1 MADNDSMLKLTAAL
15 DKAKSTKQLN
25 QDIKSIE
32 KTINQLHLMAK
43 LYQGESRTQL
53 NASIKELEKKVDVI
67 RLKAEIDNK
76 KLKADLD
83 HALSNVSLKEIKI
96 SEQGMKVSA
105 MKIAQSL
112 NSVLSKYTIV
122 PKIDLKPEG
131 FKKDLT
137 GIQSKINSVATAF
150 ELARTGIVKFKQ
162 STATLKEI
170 SSILNDIS
178 KAAGMSREEIKK
190 LGKESFQ
197 SAGTYGASAKDYL
210 LSVLSMAKSGYGS
223 VSKELGELSLLAQS
237 LGSASAAAAESF
249 IKSMDT
255 AYQYSG
261 SVEKL
266 TRALEGVISVSM
278 QSKIPLAEL
287 ATAMEANAAS
297 AAKAGIGIDQL
308 TAAEATLIASSSQS
322 GAFVGQSFQSVLD
335 QLGRMNQS
343 SQQLSEPI
351 KRLEEMAN
359 AYSSIS
365 SQNDVSLFGDMDS
378 QEMSNPIKV
387 LLEQWSLYEQLLINY
402 SNGSQAAMEAASA
415 TASTWESQLISLQN
429 SWDSFIYS
437 LTSQNQSSRVGL
449 FLEQTLMSL
458 ETVEEN
464 LKQIPQMLEGINGSL
479 SSVDSV
485 QISSSN
491 DNIDSSE
498 KSTPSII
505 NAFNFESLKGSVD
518 DFKDVSEAVDEL
530 EEKLIKGQYSTDS
543 FAESIAKNQSTLKDY
558 FSKVDEGDRSL
569 DGYRKHLKETGVQT
583 DVLRLKSILLGGVY
597 SAAIAVGVQLA
608 TAALAYLGQA
618 IYENTHKMEVAADAA
633 RESGQALSEIQSK
646 IQSINSELSSTAEKI
661 DQLNSKDNLSLVE
674 QEELE
679 NLKRYNELLERQ
691 LGINRAMENEA
702 SEKAQGD
709 SRKFFNT
716 EHEYK
721 VIDDVI
727 YEPRSDGFMGS
738 TYISPKYYTGNPIE
752 KLQSSMDEYESIKQK
767 IETNQK
773 ELERIKESDSNYG
786 NNNTF
791 MELTATTSEMR
802 RLLPDMKKSIDTQ
815 VQDIHDSSKN
825 LDPEKDKD
833 LITKAFAVMDSYIL
847 KFNGLTPTEK
857 FDKQWNSEEFKKS
870 KAELES
876 KAVSG
881 TLSAKDIDE
890 NVDFAK
896 LKEVSGKTAEELVE
910 YINSIFADKINQ
922 KKDETFKNAVSQL
935 PADEMEKYVNLL
947 NSGDLN
953 EKSIESFESLKKIMG
968 DTNISAEDAIKNLKE
983 ASKGYITTPELLSGM
998 ESLSQLMGNVQQ
1010 EFDETREIGTTN
1022 LSAIAKQFPELQNA
1036 VLEYSQGLIKSDVL
1050 MAQLKAAYEND
1061 TETYQMNMLLK
1072 LENDETFFS
1081 TVRDRNQKLFED
1093 LAIIYGQDLKN
1104 WNNLVLAKSGIED
1117 VLKNDVANITGG
1129 SGANATSKDDLFE
1142 KYVNIDEDGFYSL
1155 DEEGAKAIS
1164 KIQSNSLGTKIKI
1177 ANESKRK
1184 IGEAAKG
1191 LIVPPKSDSSTN
1203 SASKGAS
1210 KSTPAQTRE
1219 FDWTERYEKSRDDA
1233 RDKLKDASSNT
1244 YIDYLGISEEDFKRG
1259 KEILD
1264 NEAPTIEQLEELK
1277 NMAEKSGLS
1286 INDLTRSLTSGTWT
1300 ASRQSALQ
1308 QLVEHDRAALEDQTK
1323 IIDQYQS
1330 QYDATLSKI
1339 NPNYRSKIETGE
1351 MSTDNLSGAEAENVQ
1366 AAIAAY
1372 DKLKA
1377 SKDKQIELQ
1386 KNYTE
1391 SFMASY
1397 ENQAAAVKAENDELK
1412 ASSSLIEK
1420 QIAYMKTAGELIDA
1434 SIYNKLIEQSKQ
1446 QEANTQRL
1454 IEIKRKEMQDLREQN
1469 LNSENSESYQ
1479 KLDQEVSD
1487 LESSLLDLKK
1497 SQEEYNFQLLKMPVE
1512 HMETVAGMYK
1522 NIQSAMENWNSE
1534 LEASGKKADSNYYQ
1548 KLISNGFTLMDQYQK
1563 QAGLIED
1570 VMNEYEAGTD
1580 NWNELYSK
1588 LQNVN
1593 SEMSSMV
1600 QNLHKWNEALLKMP
1614 LEKITANS
1622 SDLQKLLSGLESV
1635 KGEYDTVISAVTG
1648 AINNQVKAINEQK
1661 EAVNEEYEASKKS
1674 LQDKLDLLSKQN
1686 EKLKLQQRYEQSLY
1700 DLQKVNRQAT
1710 EKVIRDGQMVYEQ
1723 DADKLRQAKE
1733 AVQDAKFDLETN
1745 ELKTQIDNL
1754 QETLNGLN
1762 ETYQEQLESLQKI
1775 SDKWSEING
1784 KISQAQ
1790 NESKADE
1797 ILGKGWK
1804 DKILSGND
1812 TTLFQN
1818 ITQMY
1823 TGISEQILQ
1832 YKEQIDATNQ
1842 ISTLLESYIAS
1853 YKDGTLSYT
1862 QALTGINDLLSQL
1875 NQKIPAADGLQNLYD
1890 YYGAIKGTAAN
1901 GDSIF
1906 SEIQKSLAATAGD
1919 LVKSLEQYNKN
1930 YGAIS
1935 EYTSSWQ
1942 QLTDNVASMLRVLKE
1957 VRDNLKSTE
1966 DDDDEDKK
1974 SNKKSNGEPYIGGGW
1989 VSGGPGDPGSKSA
2002 RSLKIGIQGGLIGN
2016 STPFD
2021 REAKMKLLGLKK
2033 LEPDEF
2039 PTILHKNEAVFN
2051 TEQQDTL
2058 LSNLGQAWN
2067 YTPFASSFLTDVS
2080 NGPGQTTT
2088 NFEFGDIRIESCSNA
2103 DELAQ
2108 GILNGG
2114 LRNAMIQHTGKR

>member
-25 QDIKSIE
+25 QDIKNIE

-96 SEQGMKVSA
+96 SEQRMKVSA

-237 LGSASAAAAESF
+237 LGSVSAAAAESF

-287 ATAMEANAAS
+287 TTAMEANAAS

-322 GAFVGQSFQSVLD
+322 GAFVGQSIQSVLD

-343 SQQLSEPI
+343 SQQLTEPI

-365 SQNDVSLFGDMDS
+365 SQNDVSLFGDVDS
-378 QEMSNPIKV
+378 QETSNPVKV
-387 LLEQWSLYEQLLINY
+387 LLEQWSLYEQLLSNY
-402 SNGSQAAMEAASA
+402 SNGSQAAMEAAIAS
-415 TASTWESQLISLQN
+415 ASTWESQLISLQN

-437 LTSQNQSSRVGL
+437 LTSQNQSSGVGL
-449 FLEQTLMSL
+449 FLEQTLVSL

-479 SSVDSV
+479 SSVGSV

-498 KSTPSII
+498 KNTPSIK
-505 NAFNFESLKGSVD
+505 NAFSFDSIKGSVN
-518 DFKDVSEAVDEL
+518 DFKDISESVDEL

-558 FSKVDEGDRSL
+558 FSKVNEGDRSL
-569 DGYRKHLKETGVQT
+569 ESYQKHLKDSGVQT

-646 IQSINSELSSTAEKI
+646 IQSINNELSSTAEKI

-691 LGINRAMENEA
+691 LGINRAIESDA
-702 SEKAQGD
+702 LGKAKED
-709 SRKFFNT
+709 SRNFFNKKDN
-716 EHEYK
+716 YK
-721 VIDDVI
+721 IVEDVKYDPYSDDFSV
-727 YEPRSDGFMGS
+727 DVNKK
-738 TYISPKYYTGNPIE
+738 KYYGNPLE
-752 KLQSSMDEYESIKQK
+752 KLQNSMDEYDSIKQK
-767 IETNQK
+767 IESNQK
-773 ELERIKESDSNYG
+773 EIDQIKESNSGFSTNETYIQLVA
-786 NNNTF
+786 
-791 MELTATTSEMR
+791 ETSTMKN
-802 RLLPDMKKSIDTQ
+802 LLPGMESGIKSQ
-815 VQDIHDSSKN
+815 AQDIHDSSKN
-825 LDPEKDKD
+825 LDTQEDKD
-833 LITKAFAVMDSYIL
+833 LITNISAVLDSFIL
-847 KFNGLTPTEK
+847 RFDGLSPTEK
-857 FDKQWNSEEFKKS
+857 FDKLWNSEEFSNS
-870 KAELES
+870 KAELEE

-881 TLSAKDIDE
+881 TLTTKDIDE
-890 NVDFAK
+890 NIDFAK
-896 LKEVSGKTAEELVE
+896 LKEVSGKTAEELVQHL
-910 YINSIFADKINQ
+910 NSIFADKIKI
-922 KKDETFKNAVSQL
+922 KKDETFKNAISQL

-983 ASKGYITTPELLSGM
+983 ASKGYVTTPELLSGM
-998 ESLSQLMGNVQQ
+998 ESLSLLMGNVQQ
-1010 EFDETREIGTTN
+1010 EFNETGEIGTSN
-1022 LSAIAKQFPELQNA
+1022 LSAITKQFPELQNA

-1050 MAQLKAAYEND
+1050 MAQLKEAYGND

-1164 KIQSNSLGTKIKI
+1164 KIQHDSLGSKIRI
-1177 ANESKRK
+1177 ANESKSK
-1184 IGEAAKG
+1184 IVEAAKG
-1191 LIVPPKSDSSTN
+1191 LIVPPKIDSSTN

-1233 RDKLKDASSNT
+1233 RDKLKDTSSNT
-1244 YIDYLGISEEDFKRG
+1244 YIDYLGISEDDFKRG

-1286 INDLTRSLTSGTWT
+1286 INDLTRTLTSGTWT
-1300 ASRQSALQ
+1300 VSRQSALQ
-1308 QLVEHDRAALEDQTK
+1308 QLVEHDKTALEDQTK
-1323 IIDQYQS
+1323 IIGQYQS
-1330 QYDATLSKI
+1330 QYDAALSKI
-1339 NPNYRSKIETGE
+1339 DPNYRSKIEKGE
-1351 MSTDNLSGAEAENVQ
+1351 LSTDNLSGAEAENVQ

-1412 ASSSLIEK
+1412 SSSALIEK
-1420 QIAYMKTAGELIDA
+1420 QIAYMKSAGELIDA

-1446 QEANTQRL
+1446 HEANTQRL

-1497 SQEEYNFQLLKMPVE
+1497 SQEEYNFQLLKMPIE

-1534 LEASGKKADSNYYQ
+1534 QEASGKKADSSYYQ

-1614 LEKITANS
+1614 MEKITANS

-1648 AINNQVKAINEQK
+1648 AINDQVKAINKQK

-1710 EKVIRDGQMVYEQ
+1710 EKVIRDGHMVYEQ

-1762 ETYQEQLESLQKI
+1762 DTYQEQLESLQKI

-1875 NQKIPAADGLQNLYD
+1875 NQKMPASNGLQNLYD
-1890 YYGAIKGTAAN
+1890 YYGAIKKTAAN

-1989 VSGGPGDPGSKSA
+1989 VSGGPGDPGASS
-2002 RSLKIGIQGGLIGN
+2002 RKIGIQGGLIGN

>member
-25 QDIKSIE
+25 QDIKNIE

-122 PKIDLKPEG
+122 PEIDLKPEG

-137 GIQSKINSVATAF
+137 GIQSKINSVTTAF

-237 LGSASAAAAESF
+237 LGSVSAAAAESF

-287 ATAMEANAAS
+287 TTAMEANAAS

-308 TAAEATLIASSSQS
+308 TATEATLIASSSQS

-498 KSTPSII
+498 KSTPSIK

-633 RESGQALSEIQSK
+633 RESGQALSEVQSK
-646 IQSINSELSSTAEKI
+646 IQSINNELSSTAEKI

-691 LGINRAMENEA
+691 LGINRAIESDA
-702 SEKAQGD
+702 SGKAKED
-709 SRKFFNT
+709 SRNFFNKKD
-716 EHEYK
+716 HYK
-721 VIDDVI
+721 IIEDVKYDPYSDDFSV
-727 YEPRSDGFMGS
+727 DVNKK
-738 TYISPKYYTGNPIE
+738 KYYGNPLE
-752 KLQSSMDEYESIKQK
+752 KLQNSMDEYDSIKQK
-767 IETNQK
+767 IESNQK
-773 ELERIKESDSNYG
+773 EIDQIKESNSGFSTNEAYMQLV
-786 NNNTF
+786 T
-791 MELTATTSEMR
+791 ETSTMKN
-802 RLLPDMKKSIDTQ
+802 LLPGMESGIKTQ
-815 VQDIHDSSKN
+815 AQDIYDSSKN
-825 LDPEKDKD
+825 LDTHEDKD
-833 LITKAFAVMDSYIL
+833 LITNISAVLDSFIL
-847 KFNGLTPTEK
+847 RFDGLSPTEK
-857 FDKQWNSEEFKKS
+857 FDKLWNSEEFSNS
-870 KAELES
+870 KAELEE

-881 TLSAKDIDE
+881 TLTTKDIDE
-890 NVDFAK
+890 KIDFAK
-896 LKEVSGKTAEELVE
+896 LKEVSGKTAEELVQHL
-910 YINSIFADKINQ
+910 NSIFADKIKI
-922 KKDETFKNAVSQL
+922 KKDETFKNAISQL

-968 DTNISAEDAIKNLKE
+968 DTNISAVDAIKNLKE
-983 ASKGYITTPELLSGM
+983 ASKGYVTTPELLSGM

-1010 EFDETREIGTTN
+1010 EFNETGEIGTSN
-1022 LSAIAKQFPELQNA
+1022 LSTITKQFPELQNA

-1050 MAQLKAAYEND
+1050 MAQLKAAYGND

-1093 LAIIYGQDLKN
+1093 LADLYGQDLTN
-1104 WNNLVLAKSGIED
+1104 WKTLAEAKKGMGGI
-1117 VLKNDVANITGG
+1117 LKDEIVKTLGG
-1129 SGANATSKDDLFE
+1129 SGKDSKSQQELFDQYASTA
-1142 KYVNIDEDGFYSL
+1142 KDGKL
-1155 DEEGAKAIS
+1155 IPNKE
-1164 KIQSNSLGTKIKI
+1164 KI
-1177 ANESKRK
+1177 ATLPQKDQDNLYSYFEQYDENVASV
-1184 IGEAAKG
+1184 INASGAS
-1191 LIVPPKSDSSTN
+1191 IPKPVMKNSD
-1203 SASKGAS
+1203 ASRSHGAS
-1210 KSTPAQTRE
+1210 KSTPAQKRE

-1244 YIDYLGISEEDFKRG
+1244 YIDYLGISENDFKRG

-1286 INDLTRSLTSGTWT
+1286 INDLTRTLTSGTWT

-1308 QLVEHDRAALEDQTK
+1308 QLVEHDKAALEDQTK
-1323 IIDQYQS
+1323 IIGQYQS
-1330 QYDATLSKI
+1330 QYDAALSKI
-1339 NPNYRSKIETGE
+1339 NSNYRSKIETGE
-1351 MSTDNLSGAEAENVQ
+1351 LSTDNLSGAEAENVQ

-1497 SQEEYNFQLLKMPVE
+1497 SQEEYNFQLLKMPIE

-1534 LEASGKKADSNYYQ
+1534 LEASGKKADSSYYQ

-1648 AINNQVKAINEQK
+1648 AINDQVKAINEQK
-1661 EAVNEEYEASKKS
+1661 EAVNEEYETSKKS

-1762 ETYQEQLESLQKI
+1762 DTYQEQLESLQKI

-1875 NQKIPAADGLQNLYD
+1875 NQKMPAANGLQNLYD

-2016 STPFD
+2016 STLFD

-2080 NGPGQTTT
+2080 NGSGQTTT

>member
-1 MADNDSMLKLTAAL
+1 MADKDSILKLTAAL
-15 DKAKSTKQLN
+15 EKEKSTKQLN
-25 QDIKSIE
+25 QDIKNIE

-43 LYQGESRTQL
+43 LYQGESKSKL
-53 NASIKELEKKVDVI
+53 NASIKELEKNVDVI

-83 HALSNVSLKEIKI
+83 HALNNVSLKEIKI
-96 SEQGMKVSA
+96 SEQGLKVSA

-112 NSVLSKYTIV
+112 NSVLSKYTIL

-131 FKKDLT
+131 LKKDLT
-137 GIQSKINSVATAF
+137 GIQSKVNTVTTAF
-150 ELARTGIVKFKQ
+150 GLAKTGIVKFKQ
-162 STATLKEI
+162 SMVTLKEI
-170 SSILNDIS
+170 SPILNEIS

-197 SAGTYGASAKDYL
+197 SAGSYGTSAKDYL

-223 VSKELGELSLLAQS
+223 ISKELGELSLLAQS
-237 LGSASAAAAESF
+237 MGSISATAADSF

-261 SVEKL
+261 GVEKL

-278 QSKIPLAEL
+278 QSKIPLGDL
-287 ATAMEANAAS
+287 TTAMESNAIS

-308 TAAEATLIASSSQS
+308 TAAEATLIASSGQTGVAVS
-322 GAFVGQSFQSVLD
+322 QSFQSVLE
-335 QLGRMNQS
+335 QLDRMNQS
-343 SQQLSEPI
+343 SGQLTEPI
-351 KRLEEMAN
+351 KRLEEMAK

-365 SQNDVSLFGDMDS
+365 SQKDASLFGDMDS
-378 QEMSNPIKV
+378 QDMTNPIKV
-387 LLEQWSLYEQLLINY
+387 LLEQWSLYEQLLANY
-402 SNGSQAAMEAASA
+402 SSGSQQAMAAAIAS
-415 TASTWESQLISLQN
+415 ASTWESQLVSLQN

-437 LTSQNQSSRVGL
+437 LTSQNQSAGMGL
-449 FLEQTLMSL
+449 FLEQTLVSM
-458 ETVEEN
+458 EAVEKN

-479 SSVDSV
+479 SSFGSV

-491 DNIDSSE
+491 DNINSSE
-498 KSTPSII
+498 KNTPSIK
-505 NAFNFESLKGSVD
+505 NALNFDSIKSSVN
-518 DFKDVSEAVDEL
+518 DFKDISKSVDEL

-543 FAESIAKNQSTLKDY
+543 FAESIAKNNSALKDY
-558 FSKVDEGDRSL
+558 FANSKESERSL
-569 DGYRKHLKETGVQT
+569 SGYQEHLKNTGIQT
-583 DVLRLKSILLGGVY
+583 DILRLKSILLGGVY
-597 SAAIAVGVQLA
+597 TAVIAIGVQLA

-661 DQLNSKDNLSLVE
+661 DQLNSKDSLSLVE

-691 LGINRAMENEA
+691 LGINRAIENDA
-702 SEKAQGD
+702 SDKAQED

-716 EHEYK
+716 KDNYK
-721 VIDDVI
+721 IVDDV
-727 YEPRSDGFMGS
+727 
-738 TYISPKYYTGNPIE
+738 KYDPYSNDFSVDPIKNNYNGNPLD
-752 KLQSSMDEYESIKQK
+752 KLQNSMDAYDNIKQK
-767 IETNQK
+767 IDSNQK
-773 ELERIKESDSNYG
+773 EIDQIKESNSNFSTNQTY
-786 NNNTF
+786 TKLAL
-791 MELTATTSEMR
+791 ETSTMR
-802 RLLPDMKKSIDTQ
+802 SLLPGMEAGIKTQ
-815 VQDIHDSSKN
+815 AQDIQDSSKN
-825 LDPEKDKD
+825 LDTEEDKD
-833 LITKAFAVMDSYIL
+833 LISNISAVLDSFIVR
-847 KFNGLTPTEK
+847 FDGLSPTEK
-857 FDKQWNSEEFKKS
+857 FDKLWNSDEFSKS

-881 TLSAKDIDE
+881 TLTAKDIDE
-890 NVDFAK
+890 NVDFTK
-896 LKEVSGKTAEELVE
+896 LKEVSGKTAEELVQHL
-910 YINSIFADKINQ
+910 NSIFADKIKL
-922 KKDETFKNAVSQL
+922 KKDETFKNAISQL

-968 DTNISAEDAIKNLKE
+968 DTNISAEDAVENLKE
-983 ASKGYITTPELLSGM
+983 ASKGYVTTPELLSGM
-998 ESLSQLMGNVQQ
+998 ESLSQLMGTVQQ
-1010 EFDETREIGTTN
+1010 EYDETGEIGTTN

-1036 VLEYSQGLIKSDVL
+1036 VLEYSQGLIESDEL
-1050 MAQLKAAYEND
+1050 MAQLTAAYDND
-1061 TETYQMNMLLK
+1061 TETYRINMLLK

-1081 TVRDRNQKLFED
+1081 TVRDRNQNLFDD
-1093 LAIIYGQDLKN
+1093 LADLYNQDLTNWKTLADAKN
-1104 WNNLVLAKSGIED
+1104 GIGGF
-1117 VLKNDVANITGG
+1117 LKDEVVKTLGG
-1129 SGANATSKDDLFE
+1129 SGKD
-1142 KYVNIDEDGFYSL
+1142 
-1155 DEEGAKAIS
+1155 
-1164 KIQSNSLGTKIKI
+1164 
-1177 ANESKRK
+1177 
-1184 IGEAAKG
+1184 
-1191 LIVPPKSDSSTN
+1191 PKSQQELFDQYASTAKDGKFIPN
-1203 SASKGAS
+1203 KEKIDTLPQKDQDILYSNFDLYNENRDKVLNAAGASIPKPIMKNTGTPRSNGGS

-1219 FDWTERYEKSRDDA
+1219 FDWTERYQKNSDDV
-1233 RDKLKDASSNT
+1233 RNKLKDAASNT
-1244 YIDYLGISEEDFKRG
+1244 YIDYLGISEDDFKSG

-1286 INDLTRSLTSGTWT
+1286 INDLTRTLTSGTWT

-1308 QLVEHDRAALEDQTK
+1308 QLVEHDKAALEEQK
-1323 IIDQYQS
+1323 KVIDQYQT
-1330 QYDATLSKI
+1330 QYDTALSKI
-1339 NPNYRSKIETGE
+1339 DSKYISKIETGE
-1351 MSTDNLSGAEAENVQ
+1351 LSTDNLSGAEAENVQ

-1377 SKDKQIELQ
+1377 SKDKQIDLQ

-1391 SFMASY
+1391 SFMESY
-1397 ENQAAAVKAENDELK
+1397 ENQAAAVKAENEELK

-1420 QIAYMKTAGELIDA
+1420 QISYMKTAGELINA
-1434 SIYNKLIEQSKQ
+1434 SIYNKLIEQSKK
-1446 QEANTQRL
+1446 QEANNQRL
-1454 IEIKRKEMQDLREQN
+1454 IEIKRKEMQDLQDQK
-1469 LNSENSESYQ
+1469 LNSENSETYR
-1479 KLDQEVSD
+1479 KLDQEVRD
-1487 LESSLLDLKK
+1487 LESSILDLKK
-1497 SQEEYNFQLLKMPVE
+1497 SQEEYNFQLLKMPIE

-1522 NIQSAMENWNSE
+1522 NIQSSMENWNSE
-1534 LEASGKKADSNYYQ
+1534 LEASGKKADSSYYQ

-1563 QAGLIED
+1563 QVGLIEN
-1570 VMNEYEAGTD
+1570 VMDEYDAGTD
-1580 NWNELYSK
+1580 NWNELYGK

-1648 AINNQVKAINEQK
+1648 AINDQVKAINEQK

-1674 LQDKLDLLSKQN
+1674 LQDKLDLLNKQN

-1700 DLQKVNRQAT
+1700 DLQKANRQAT
-1710 EKVIRDGQMVYEQ
+1710 EKVIRDGQVVYEQ

-1733 AVQDAKFDLETN
+1733 AVQDAKFSLEAD
-1745 ELKTQIDNL
+1745 ELKTQIDSL

-1762 ETYQEQLESLQKI
+1762 DKYQDQLESLQKI

-1790 NESKADE
+1790 NESKANE
-1797 ILGKGWK
+1797 VLGNGWK
-1804 DKILSGND
+1804 EKVLSGDD
-1812 TTLFQN
+1812 TKLFQN
-1818 ITQMY
+1818 FTQMY

-1832 YKEQIDATNQ
+1832 YKEQLDTTNQ
-1842 ISTLLESYIAS
+1842 ISTLLESYISS

-1875 NQKIPAADGLQNLYD
+1875 NQRMPAAEGLQNLYD

-1901 GDSIF
+1901 GDSIL
-1906 SEIQKSLAATAGD
+1906 SGIQKSLATTAGD
-1919 LVKSLEQYNKN
+1919 LIKSLEQYNKN

-1942 QLTDNVASMLRVLKE
+1942 QLTDNVASMLGVLKE
-1957 VRDNLKSTE
+1957 VRDNLESTE
-1966 DDDDEDKK
+1966 DDDDDDKK
-1974 SNKKSNGEPYIGGGW
+1974 HSNGEPYIGGDW
-1989 VSGGPGDPGSKSA
+1989 VSGGPGDHSSKNVGPYKS
-2002 RSLKIGIQGGLIGN
+2002 GIQNGLVGN
-2016 STPFD
+2016 STPFN
-2021 REAKMKLLGLKK
+2021 REANMKFLGLKK
-2033 LEPDEF
+2033 LELDEF
-2039 PTILHKNEAVFN
+2039 PAILHKNEAVFN

-2067 YTPFASSFLTDVS
+2067 YTPFASSFLADTS
-2080 NGPGQTTT
+2080 KGAGQTTT
-2088 NFEFGDIRIESCSNA
+2088 NFEFGDIRIESCNNA

>member
-25 QDIKSIE
+25 QDIKNIE

-96 SEQGMKVSA
+96 NEQGMKVSA

-112 NSVLSKYTIV
+112 NSVLSKYTII

-137 GIQSKINSVATAF
+137 GIQSKINSVTTAF

-197 SAGTYGASAKDYL
+197 SAGTYGASTKDYL

-237 LGSASAAAAESF
+237 LGSISAAAAESF

-287 ATAMEANAAS
+287 TTAMEANAES

-322 GAFVGQSFQSVLD
+322 GAIVGQSIQSVLD

-343 SQQLSEPI
+343 SQQLTEPI

-365 SQNDVSLFGDMDS
+365 TQNDVSMFGDMDS
-378 QEMSNPIKV
+378 QQTYNPIKV
-387 LLEQWSLYEQLLINY
+387 LLEQWSLYEQLLSNY
-402 SNGSQAAMEAASA
+402 SNGSQAAMEAAIAS
-415 TASTWESQLISLQN
+415 ASTWESQLISLQN

-437 LTSQNQSSRVGL
+437 LTSQNQSSGVGL
-449 FLEQTLMSL
+449 FLEQTLVSL
-458 ETVEEN
+458 ESVEEN

-498 KSTPSII
+498 KSTPSIK

-691 LGINRAMENEA
+691 LGINRAIESDA
-702 SEKAQGD
+702 SGKAKED
-709 SRKFFNT
+709 SRNFFNKKDN
-716 EHEYK
+716 YK
-721 VIDDVI
+721 IVEDVKFDPYSDDFSV
-727 YEPRSDGFMGS
+727 DVNKK
-738 TYISPKYYTGNPIE
+738 KYYGNPLE
-752 KLQSSMDEYESIKQK
+752 KLQNSMDEYDSIKQK
-767 IETNQK
+767 IESNQK
-773 ELERIKESDSNYG
+773 EIDQIKESNSGFSTNENYIQLVA
-786 NNNTF
+786 
-791 MELTATTSEMR
+791 ETSTMKN
-802 RLLPDMKKSIDTQ
+802 LLPGMESGIKSQ
-815 VQDIHDSSKN
+815 AQDIHDSSKN
-825 LDPEKDKD
+825 LDTQEDKD
-833 LITKAFAVMDSYIL
+833 LITNISAVLDSFIL
-847 KFNGLTPTEK
+847 RFDGLSPTEK
-857 FDKQWNSEEFKKS
+857 FDKLWNSEEFSNS
-870 KAELES
+870 KAELEE

-881 TLSAKDIDE
+881 TLTTKDIDE
-890 NVDFAK
+890 NIDFAK
-896 LKEVSGKTAEELVE
+896 LKEVSGKTAEELVQHL
-910 YINSIFADKINQ
+910 NSIFADKIKI
-922 KKDETFKNAVSQL
+922 KKDETFKNAISQL

-983 ASKGYITTPELLSGM
+983 ASKGYVTTPELLSGM
-998 ESLSQLMGNVQQ
+998 ENLSQLMGNVQQ

-1050 MAQLKAAYEND
+1050 MTQLKAAYEND

-1164 KIQSNSLGTKIKI
+1164 KIQSDSLGSKIKI

-1184 IGEAAKG
+1184 IVEAAKG

-1210 KSTPAQTRE
+1210 KSTPAQTSE

-1286 INDLTRSLTSGTWT
+1286 INDLTRTLTSGTWT

-1308 QLVEHDRAALEDQTK
+1308 QLVEHDKTALEDQSK

-1330 QYDATLSKI
+1330 QYDAVLSKI
-1339 NPNYRSKIETGE
+1339 DPNYRSKIEKGE
-1351 MSTDNLSGAEAENVQ
+1351 LSTDNLSGAEAENVQ

-1377 SKDKQIELQ
+1377 SKDKQIDLQ

-1420 QIAYMKTAGELIDA
+1420 QIAYMKSAGELIDA
-1434 SIYNKLIEQSKQ
+1434 SIYNKLIEQTEQ

-1479 KLDQEVSD
+1479 KLDQEVND

-1497 SQEEYNFQLLKMPVE
+1497 SQEEYNFQLLKMPIE

-1648 AINNQVKAINEQK
+1648 AINDQVKAINEQK

-1710 EKVIRDGQMVYEQ
+1710 EKVIRDGHMVYEQ

-1762 ETYQEQLESLQKI
+1762 DTYQEQLESLQKI

-1875 NQKIPAADGLQNLYD
+1875 NQKMPASNGLQNLYD
-1890 YYGAIKGTAAN
+1890 YYGAIKKTAAN

-1935 EYTSSWQ
+1935 EYTSNWQ

-1989 VSGGPGDPGSKSA
+1989 VSGGPGDPGASS
-2002 RSLKIGIQGGLIGN
+2002 RKIGIQGGLIGN

-2088 NFEFGDIRIESCSNA
+2088 NFEFGDIRIESCSNT

>member
-25 QDIKSIE
+25 QDIKNIE

-96 SEQGMKVSA
+96 NEQGIKVSA

-112 NSVLSKYTIV
+112 NSVLSKYTIL
-122 PKIDLKPEG
+122 PKIDIKPEG
-131 FKKDLT
+131 FKKNLT
-137 GIQSKINSVATAF
+137 GIQSKINSVTTAF

-178 KAAGMSREEIKK
+178 KAAGISREEIKK

-237 LGSASAAAAESF
+237 LGSVSAAAAESF

-278 QSKIPLAEL
+278 KSKIPLSEL
-287 ATAMEANAAS
+287 TTAMEANAES

-322 GAFVGQSFQSVLD
+322 AAFVGQSIQSVLN
-335 QLGRMNQS
+335 QLNRMNQS
-343 SQQLSEPI
+343 SQQLTEPI

-365 SQNDVSLFGDMDS
+365 SQNDVSMFGDMDS

-387 LLEQWSLYEQLLINY
+387 LLEQWSLYEQLLSNY
-402 SNGSQAAMEAASA
+402 SNGSQAAMEAAISS
-415 TASTWESQLISLQN
+415 ASTWESQLISLQN

-437 LTSQNQSSRVGL
+437 LTSQNQSSGVGL
-449 FLEQTLMSL
+449 FLEQTLISL

-479 SSVDSV
+479 SSVGSV

-498 KSTPSII
+498 KKTASIK
-505 NAFNFESLKGSVD
+505 NAFSFDSIKGSVN
-518 DFKDVSEAVDEL
+518 DFKDISKSVDEL

-558 FSKVDEGDRSL
+558 FSKFNEGDRSL
-569 DGYRKHLKETGVQT
+569 ESYQKHLKDSGVQT

-633 RESGQALSEIQSK
+633 RESGQALSEVQSK
-646 IQSINSELSSTAEKI
+646 IQSINNELSSTAEKI

-691 LGINRAMENEA
+691 LGINRAIESDA
-702 SEKAQGD
+702 SGKAKED
-709 SRKFFNT
+709 SRKFFNQKDN
-716 EHEYK
+716 YK
-721 VIDDVI
+721 IVEDVKYDPYSDDFSV
-727 YEPRSDGFMGS
+727 DVNKK
-738 TYISPKYYTGNPIE
+738 KYYGNPLE
-752 KLQSSMDEYESIKQK
+752 KLQNSMDEYDSIKQK
-767 IETNQK
+767 IESNQK
-773 ELERIKESDSNYG
+773 EIDQIKKSDSSFSTNETY
-786 NNNTF
+786 
-791 MELTATTSEMR
+791 MQLVVETSTMKN
-802 RLLPDMKKSIDTQ
+802 LLPGMEAGIKTQ
-815 VQDIHDSSKN
+815 AQDIHDSSKN
-825 LDPEKDKD
+825 LDTQEDKD
-833 LITKAFAVMDSYIL
+833 LITNISTILDSFMIR
-847 KFNGLTPTEK
+847 FDGLSPTEK
-857 FDKQWNSEEFKKS
+857 FDKVWNSEEFSKS
-870 KAELES
+870 KAELEEKS
-876 KAVSG
+876 VSG

-910 YINSIFADKINQ
+910 HINSIFADKIDQ

-983 ASKGYITTPELLSGM
+983 ASKGYVTTPELLSGM
-998 ESLSQLMGNVQQ
+998 ENLSQIMGNVQQ
-1010 EFDETREIGTTN
+1010 EFNETGEIGTTN

-1036 VLEYSQGLIKSDVL
+1036 VLEYSQGLIESDEF
-1050 MAQLKAAYEND
+1050 MAQLKAAYGND

-1104 WNNLVLAKSGIED
+1104 WNNLVRAKSGIEE

-1129 SGANATSKDDLFE
+1129 SGANATSKEDLFE
-1142 KYVNIDEDGFYSL
+1142 RYVNIDENGFYSL

-1164 KIQSNSLGTKIKI
+1164 KIQSDSLRSKIKI
-1177 ANESKRK
+1177 ANESKSK

-1191 LIVPPKSDSSTN
+1191 LIVPPKINSSTN

-1219 FDWTERYEKSRDDA
+1219 FDWTERYEKNRDDA

-1244 YIDYLGISEEDFKRG
+1244 YIDYLGISENDFKRG

-1286 INDLTRSLTSGTWT
+1286 INDLTRTLTSGTWT

-1308 QLVEHDRAALEDQTK
+1308 QLVEHDKAALEDQTK

-1330 QYDATLSKI
+1330 QYDAALSKI
-1339 NPNYRSKIETGE
+1339 DPNYRSKIERGE

-1366 AAIAAY
+1366 SAIDAY

-1377 SKDKQIELQ
+1377 SKNKQIDLQ

-1420 QIAYMKTAGELIDA
+1420 QIAYMKSAGELIDA
-1434 SIYNKLIEQSKQ
+1434 SIYNKLIEQSEK

-1454 IEIKRKEMQDLREQN
+1454 IEIKRKEMQDLRDQN

-1497 SQEEYNFQLLKMPVE
+1497 SQEEYNFQLLKMPIE

-1648 AINNQVKAINEQK
+1648 AINDQVKAINEQK

-1754 QETLNGLN
+1754 QETLNGLYD
-1762 ETYQEQLESLQKI
+1762 TYQEQLESLQKI

-1812 TTLFQN
+1812 TKLFQN

-1875 NQKIPAADGLQNLYD
+1875 NQKMPAADGLQNLYD

-1989 VSGGPGDPGSKSA
+1989 VSGGPGDPGAS
-2002 RSLKIGIQGGLIGN
+2002 SLKIGIQGGLIGN
-2016 STPFD
+2016 STPFN

-2067 YTPFASSFLTDVS
+2067 YTPFATSFLTDVS
-2080 NGPGQTTT
+2080 NGTGQTTT

>member
-1 MADNDSMLKLTAAL
+1 
-15 DKAKSTKQLN
+15 
-25 QDIKSIE
+25 
-32 KTINQLHLMAK
+32 
-43 LYQGESRTQL
+43 
-53 NASIKELEKKVDVI
+53 
-67 RLKAEIDNK
+67 
-76 KLKADLD
+76 
-83 HALSNVSLKEIKI
+83 
-96 SEQGMKVSA
+96 
-105 MKIAQSL
+105 
-112 NSVLSKYTIV
+112 
-122 PKIDLKPEG
+122 
-131 FKKDLT
+131 
-137 GIQSKINSVATAF
+137 
-150 ELARTGIVKFKQ
+150 
-162 STATLKEI
+162 
-170 SSILNDIS
+170 
-178 KAAGMSREEIKK
+178 
-190 LGKESFQ
+190 
-197 SAGTYGASAKDYL
+197 
-210 LSVLSMAKSGYGS
+210 
-223 VSKELGELSLLAQS
+223 
-237 LGSASAAAAESF
+237 
-249 IKSMDT
+249 
-255 AYQYSG
+255 
-261 SVEKL
+261 
-266 TRALEGVISVSM
+266 M
-278 QSKIPLAEL
+278 QSKIPLGDLTA
-287 ATAMEANAAS
+287 AMESNAIS

-308 TAAEATLIASSSQS
+308 TAAEATLIASSGQSGVAVSQS
-322 GAFVGQSFQSVLD
+322 IQSVLD
-335 QLGRMNQS
+335 QMDRMNQS
-343 SQQLSEPI
+343 SGQLTEPI

-365 SQNDVSLFGDMDS
+365 SQKDTSLFGDIDS
-378 QEMSNPIKV
+378 QEMTNPIKI
-387 LLEQWSLYEQLLINY
+387 LLEQWSLYEQLLANY
-402 SNGSQAAMEAASA
+402 SNGSQAAMAAAIAS
-415 TASTWESQLISLQN
+415 ASTWEGQLVSLQN

-437 LTSQNQSSRVGL
+437 LTSQNQSAGMGL
-449 FLEQTLMSL
+449 FLEQTLVSM
-458 ETVEEN
+458 EAVEEN

-479 SSVDSV
+479 SSVGSV

-498 KSTPSII
+498 KNTPSIK
-505 NAFNFESLKGSVD
+505 NALSFDSIKSSVN
-518 DFKDVSEAVDEL
+518 DFKDISESVDEL

-558 FSKVDEGDRSL
+558 LADVDGSGPSL
-569 DGYRKHLKETGVQT
+569 SGYQDHLKKAGVQT
-583 DVLRLKSILLGGVY
+583 DVLRIKSILLGGVY
-597 SAAIAVGVQLA
+597 SAVIAVGVQLV
-608 TAALAYLGQA
+608 TTALAYLGQA

-633 RESGQALSEIQSK
+633 RESGQALSEVQSK

-716 EHEYK
+716 KKDYQ
-721 VIDDVI
+721 VVDDVI

-738 TYISPKYYTGNPIE
+738 THISPKYYNGNPIE

-767 IETNQK
+767 IESNQE
-773 ELERIKESDSNYG
+773 ELDHIKESNSNYG
-786 NNNTF
+786 SNNTY
-791 MELTATTSEMR
+791 MELAATTSEMR

-825 LDPEKDKD
+825 LDPKNDKD

-847 KFNGLTPTEK
+847 KFDGLTPTEK
-857 FDKQWNSEEFKKS
+857 FDKQWNSEEFTKS

-881 TLSAKDIDE
+881 TLTAKDIDE

-910 YINSIFADKINQ
+910 YINSVFADEINQ
-922 KKDETFKNAVSQL
+922 KKDETFKNAISKL
-935 PADEMEKYVNLL
+935 PANEMEKYVNLL

-983 ASKGYITTPELLSGM
+983 ASRGYVTTPELLSGM

-1010 EFDETREIGTTN
+1010 EFDETGEIGTTN

-1036 VLEYSQGLIKSDVL
+1036 VLEYSQGLIESDEF
-1050 MAQLKAAYEND
+1050 MAQLKAAYDND

-1104 WNNLVLAKSGIED
+1104 WNNLVRAKSGIEE

-1129 SGANATSKDDLFE
+1129 SGANATSKEDLFE
-1142 KYVNIDEDGFYSL
+1142 RYVNKDENGFYSL
-1155 DEEGAKAIS
+1155 DEEGAKALN
-1164 KIQSNSLGTKIKI
+1164 KIQSNSIRSRLKI
-1177 ANESKRK
+1177 ANESKNK
-1184 IGEAAKG
+1184 IGEAAED
-1191 LIVPPKSDSSTN
+1191 LIVPPKPSSSTV
-1203 SASKGAS
+1203 SAPKGSS

-1219 FDWTERYEKSRDDA
+1219 FDWTERYQKNSDDV
-1233 RDKLKDASSNT
+1233 RSKLKDASSNT
-1244 YIDYLGISEEDFKRG
+1244 YVDYLGISENDFKHG

-1264 NEAPTIEQLEELK
+1264 SEAPTIEQLEELK
-1277 NMAEKSGLS
+1277 NMAEKSGLT
-1286 INDLTRSLTSGTWT
+1286 INDLTRTLTSGTWT
-1300 ASRQSALQ
+1300 ASRQSSLQ
-1308 QLVEHDRAALEDQTK
+1308 QLVEHDKAALEDQK
-1323 IIDQYQS
+1323 KVIDQYQS
-1330 QYDATLSKI
+1330 QYDTALSKI
-1339 NPNYRSKIETGE
+1339 DFKYISKIETGE
-1351 MSTDNLSGAEAENVQ
+1351 LSTDNLSGAEAENVQ

-1372 DKLKA
+1372 DKLKT

-1391 SFMASY
+1391 SFMETY
-1397 ENQAAAVKAENDELK
+1397 ENQAAAVKAENEELK

-1420 QIAYMKTAGELIDA
+1420 QIAYMKSAGELIDA
-1434 SIYNKLIEQSKQ
+1434 SIYNKLIDQSEE
-1446 QEANTQRL
+1446 QEANTQSL
-1454 IEIKRKEMQDLREQN
+1454 IDIKRKEMQDLREQN
-1469 LNSENSESYQ
+1469 LNSENSETYQ
-1479 KLDQEVSD
+1479 KLDQEVRE
-1487 LESSLLDLKK
+1487 LESSLVDLEKA
-1497 SQEEYNFQLLKMPVE
+1497 QEDYNFQLLKMPIE
-1512 HMETVAGMYK
+1512 HMETVSGMYK
-1522 NIQSAMENWNSE
+1522 NIQSSMENWNSE
-1534 LEASGKKADSNYYQ
+1534 LEASGKKADSSYYQ

-1563 QAGLIED
+1563 QAGLIEN
-1570 VMNEYEAGTD
+1570 VMNKYNAGSD
-1580 NWNELYSK
+1580 NWNELYGK

-1614 LEKITANS
+1614 LDKITANS

-1648 AINNQVKAINEQK
+1648 AINDQVKAINEQK
-1661 EAVNEEYEASKKS
+1661 EAVNEEYEVSKKS
-1674 LQDKLDLLSKQN
+1674 LQDKLDLLNKQN

-1700 DLQKVNRQAT
+1700 DLQKANRQAT

-1733 AVQDAKFDLETN
+1733 AVQDAKFGLEAD
-1745 ELKTQIDNL
+1745 ELKTQMDSL

-1762 ETYQEQLESLQKI
+1762 DKYQDQLDSLQKI

-1797 ILGKGWK
+1797 VLGKGWK
-1804 DKILSGND
+1804 EKILFGDD
-1812 TTLFQN
+1812 TKLFQN
-1818 ITQMY
+1818 FTQMY
-1823 TGISEQILQ
+1823 AGISEQILQ
-1832 YKEQIDATNQ
+1832 YKEQLDTTNQ
-1842 ISTLLESYIAS
+1842 ISTLLESYISS

-1862 QALTGINDLLSQL
+1862 QTLTGINDLLSQL
-1875 NQKIPAADGLQNLYD
+1875 NQKMPASEGLQNLYD

-1901 GDSIF
+1901 GDSIL
-1906 SEIQKSLAATAGD
+1906 SGIQKSLAATAGD
-1919 LVKSLEQYNKN
+1919 LLKSLEQYNKN

-1957 VRDNLKSTE
+1957 VRDNLEYTE
-1966 DDDDEDKK
+1966 DDDDDDKK
-1974 SNKKSNGEPYIGGGW
+1974 HSNGEPYIGGEW
-1989 VSGGPGDPGSKSA
+1989 VSGGPGDHSDINA
-2002 RSLKIGIQGGLIGN
+2002 NSLKTGIQNGLVGN
-2016 STPFD
+2016 STPFN
-2021 REAKMKLLGLKK
+2021 REANMKLLGLKK
-2033 LEPDEF
+2033 LEIDEF
-2039 PTILHKNEAVFN
+2039 PAILHKNEAVFN
-2051 TEQQDTL
+2051 TDQQDTL

-2067 YTPFASSFLTDVS
+2067 YTPFASSFLTDTS
-2080 NGPGQTTT
+2080 KGTGQTTT
-2088 NFEFGDIRIESCSNA
+2088 NFEFGDIRIESCNNA

>member
-25 QDIKSIE
+25 QDIKNIE

-96 SEQGMKVSA
+96 NEQGMKVSA

-137 GIQSKINSVATAF
+137 GIQSKINSVTTAF

-210 LSVLSMAKSGYGS
+210 LSVLSMAKCGYGS

-237 LGSASAAAAESF
+237 LGSVSAAAAESF

-278 QSKIPLAEL
+278 QSKIPLSEL
-287 ATAMEANAAS
+287 TTAMEANAAS

-343 SQQLSEPI
+343 SQQLTEPI

-365 SQNDVSLFGDMDS
+365 TQNDVSMFGDMDS
-378 QEMSNPIKV
+378 QQTYNPIKV
-387 LLEQWSLYEQLLINY
+387 LLEQWSLYEQLLSNY
-402 SNGSQAAMEAASA
+402 SNGSQAAMEAAIAS
-415 TASTWESQLISLQN
+415 ASTWETQLISLQN

-437 LTSQNQSSRVGL
+437 LTSQNQSSGVGL

-479 SSVDSV
+479 SSVGSV
-485 QISSSN
+485 QISSS

-498 KSTPSII
+498 KNSPSIK
-505 NAFNFESLKGSVD
+505 NALSIDSIKGSVN
-518 DFKDVSEAVDEL
+518 DFKDISKSVDEL

-558 FSKVDEGDRSL
+558 LANVDDTGPSL
-569 DGYRKHLKETGVQT
+569 SGYQDHLKKAGVQT

-661 DQLNSKDNLSLVE
+661 DLLNSKNNLSLVE

-679 NLKRYNELLERQ
+679 NLKTYNELLERQ
-691 LGINRAMENEA
+691 LGINRALGNKA
-702 SEKAQGD
+702 LIKAQED
-709 SRKFFNT
+709 SREFFKTEQDYKIVDKFTYLPDSNG
-716 EHEYK
+716 Y
-721 VIDDVI
+721 
-727 YEPRSDGFMGS
+727 SGS
-738 TYISPKYYTGNPIE
+738 TYVSHEDFNGNPLDR
-752 KLQSSMDEYESIKQK
+752 LQSKMDEYDSINQQIES
-767 IETNQK
+767 NQK
-773 ELERIKESDSNYG
+773 KLDQLKASNPNFGSNDDYIKLMNE
-786 NNNTF
+786 
-791 MELTATTSEMR
+791 TSTMR
-802 RLLPDMKKSIDTQ
+802 SLVPKIQKDIDTQ
-815 VQDIHDSSKN
+815 AQDIYDSSKN
-825 LDPEKDKD
+825 LDTNKDKE
-833 LITKAFAVMDSYIL
+833 LITNINTVLDSFIL
-847 KFNGLTPTEK
+847 RFDGLSPTKK
-857 FDKQWNSEEFKKS
+857 FDKLWNSDEFSKS
-870 KAELES
+870 KAELEE
-876 KAVSG
+876 KAVSE
-881 TLSAKDIDE
+881 TLTAKDIDE

-910 YINSIFADKINQ
+910 HINSIFADKINQ
-922 KKDETFKNAVSQL
+922 KKDETFKSAVSQL
-935 PADEMEKYVNLL
+935 PANEMEKYVNLL

-983 ASKGYITTPELLSGM
+983 ASKGYVTTPELLSGM

-1010 EFDETREIGTTN
+1010 EFNETGEIGTSN
-1022 LSAIAKQFPELQNA
+1022 LSTITKQFPELQNA
-1036 VLEYSQGLIKSDVL
+1036 VLEYNQGLIKSDVL
-1050 MAQLKAAYEND
+1050 MAQLKAAYGND

-1104 WNNLVLAKSGIED
+1104 WNNLVLAKSGIEG

-1155 DEEGAKAIS
+1155 DDEGAKAIS
-1164 KIQSNSLGTKIKI
+1164 KIQSNSLGSKIKI

-1184 IGEAAKG
+1184 IVEAAKG
-1191 LIVPPKSDSSTN
+1191 LIVPPKIDSSTN

-1286 INDLTRSLTSGTWT
+1286 INDLTRTLTSGTWT

-1308 QLVEHDRAALEDQTK
+1308 QLVEHDKAALEDQSK

-1330 QYDATLSKI
+1330 QYDAVLSKI
-1339 NPNYRSKIETGE
+1339 DPNYRSKIEKGE
-1351 MSTDNLSGAEAENVQ
+1351 LSTDNLSGAEAENVQ

-1377 SKDKQIELQ
+1377 SKDKQIDLQ

-1420 QIAYMKTAGELIDA
+1420 QIAYMKSAGELIDA
-1434 SIYNKLIEQSKQ
+1434 SIYNKLIEQTEQ

-1497 SQEEYNFQLLKMPVE
+1497 SQEEYNFQLLKMPIE

-1648 AINNQVKAINEQK
+1648 AINDQVKAINEQK

-1762 ETYQEQLESLQKI
+1762 DTYQEQLESLQKI

-1823 TGISEQILQ
+1823 KGISEQILQ
-1832 YKEQIDATNQ
+1832 YKEQIDATNH

-1875 NQKIPAADGLQNLYD
+1875 NQKMPAANGLQNLYD

-1989 VSGGPGDPGSKSA
+1989 VSGGPGDPGASS
-2002 RSLKIGIQGGLIGN
+2002 RKIGIQGGLIGN

-2088 NFEFGDIRIESCSNA
+2088 NFEFGDIRIESCSNT

>member
-25 QDIKSIE
+25 QDIKNIE
-32 KTINQLHLMAK
+32 KTINQLHLVAK

-76 KLKADLD
+76 KLKTDLD
-83 HALSNVSLKEIKI
+83 HALSNVSLKEINI
-96 SEQGMKVSA
+96 NEQGMKVSA

-190 LGKESFQ
+190 LGKVSFQ

-237 LGSASAAAAESF
+237 LGSVSAAAAESF

-278 QSKIPLAEL
+278 QSKIPLSEL
-287 ATAMEANAAS
+287 TTAMEANAAS

-343 SQQLSEPI
+343 SQQLTEPI

-437 LTSQNQSSRVGL
+437 LTSQNQSSGVGL
-449 FLEQTLMSL
+449 FLEQTLVSIEAL
-458 ETVEEN
+458 EEN
-464 LKQIPQMLEGINGSL
+464 IKRIPQMLESINGTTPNTDNKSFKSDSSMTPISFDL
-479 SSVDSV
+479 KSILKPANNLLDFSKSVD
-485 QISSSN
+485 
-491 DNIDSSE
+491 
-498 KSTPSII
+498 K
-505 NAFNFESLKGSVD
+505 
-518 DFKDVSEAVDEL
+518 L
-530 EEKLIKGQYSTDS
+530 EESLIKGEYGLNLFSAS
-543 FAESIAKNQSTLKDY
+543 VARNHVTLKDY
-558 FSKVDEGDRSL
+558 LATCTKEAPASL
-569 DGYRKHLKETGVQT
+569 SGYKAHLKNTGIET
-583 DVLRLKSILLGGVY
+583 DLLRSKTILLNAAMSGIV
-597 SAAIAVGVQLA
+597 AIAMQVLSMA
-608 TAALAYLGQA
+608 ISAIGQA
-618 IYENTHKMEVAADAA
+618 IYDHYHQVEIAEKALADAEQKLEDSNS
-633 RESGQALSEIQSK
+633 RIS
-646 IQSINSELSSTAEKI
+646 SINDKLKETSDRLNELNAKGKLTFI
-661 DQLNSKDNLSLVE
+661 E
-674 QEELE
+674 QEEVE
-679 NLKRYNELLERQ
+679 KLKTYNEELNQQLLAEKAINEYNKQNERKKT
-691 LGINRAMENEA
+691 LDYLNAETDYTEYDGFTPSLPNRAGAPISQAKIFTRSGTVLDKTSSELAEIERLKTELEGKKAEVDRIKA
-702 SEKAQGD
+702 SDPKGYKWDIKYQ
-709 SRKFFNT
+709 NT
-716 EHEYK
+716 DKE
-721 VIDDVI
+721 
-727 YEPRSDGFMGS
+727 RSILEGR
-738 TYISPKYYTGNPIE
+738 I
-752 KLQSSMDEYESIKQK
+752 
-767 IETNQK
+767 K
-773 ELERIKESDSNYG
+773 ELE
-786 NNNTF
+786 
-791 MELTATTSEMR
+791 TTLAEEIPKITEK
-802 RLLPDMKKSIDTQ
+802 LY
-815 VQDIHDSSKN
+815 N
-825 LDPEKDKD
+825 LDSENDKD
-833 LITKAFAVMDSYIL
+833 AISKIKYILNSYIRQSPDITPEE
-847 KFNGLTPTEK
+847 KFNNI
-857 FDKQWNSEEFKKS
+857 WNSEEFSNSKNLLTSQVGSGNFIGIKPIFDINFQKLTSETGLGYAETYQKVISSAQQQINDEMNNNFIKS
-870 KAELES
+870 F
-876 KAVSG
+876 SG
-881 TLSAKDIDE
+881 LPINEIKD
-890 NVDFAK
+890 
-896 LKEVSGKTAEELVE
+896 
-910 YINSIFADKINQ
+910 YIN
-922 KKDETFKNAVSQL
+922 QL
-935 PADEMEKYVNLL
+935 DT
-947 NSGDLN
+947 GDLN
-953 EKSIESFESLKKIMG
+953 ETTITSFENLNKIIQSTG
-968 DTNISAEDAIKNLKE
+968 VSSASAIENIKNF
-983 ASKGYITTPELLSGM
+983 SKNIDFTPELEANMKKAADLVNSINQEFQNTDKISSSSLKSMADQFPAM
-998 ESLSQLMGNVQQ
+998 ESDIENYK
-1010 EFDETREIGTTN
+1010 N
-1022 LSAIAKQFPELQNA
+1022 
-1036 VLEYSQGLIKSDVL
+1036 GLISSKALHD
-1050 MAQLKAAYEND
+1050 QLLEVYKNDAESFQVNMVNKLSENDSFYEN
-1061 TETYQMNMLLK
+1061 
-1072 LENDETFFS
+1072 
-1081 TVRDRNQKLFED
+1081 VRKNNQSLFVD
-1093 LAIIYGQDLKN
+1093 LAIAYGNDLKN
-1104 WNNLVLAKSGIED
+1104 WKNLMTAKGRMKLALEKTLSDMWTGKYGEAGSYGSYENNIKEGKDGQVTVISDDPTAIYEKGFQNIEAETD
-1117 VLKNDVANITGG
+1117 KYNGFIRQLNDA
-1129 SGANATSKDDLFE
+1129 
-1142 KYVNIDEDGFYSL
+1142 
-1155 DEEGAKAIS
+1155 AKAEIT
-1164 KIQSNSLGTKIKI
+1164 IPDITNSNSG
-1177 ANESKRK
+1177 SK
-1184 IGEAAKG
+1184 ATTS
-1191 LIVPPKSDSSTN
+1191 PKNTSSVQ
-1203 SASKGAS
+1203 K
-1210 KSTPAQTRE
+1210 QM
-1219 FDWTERYEKSRDDA
+1219 FDWADRYEKYQDDK
-1233 RDKLKDASSNT
+1233 RSTLKDTSSNT
-1244 YIDYLGISEEDFKRG
+1244 YIDYLGISEDDFKRG

-1286 INDLTRSLTSGTWT
+1286 INDLTRTLTSGTWS

-1308 QLVEHDRAALEDQTK
+1308 QLVQHDKTALEDQTK

-1330 QYDATLSKI
+1330 QYDAVLSKI
-1339 NPNYRSKIETGE
+1339 DPNYRSKIEKGE
-1351 MSTDNLSGAEAENVQ
+1351 LSTDNLSGAEAENVQ

-1377 SKDKQIELQ
+1377 SKDKQIDLQ

-1420 QIAYMKTAGELIDA
+1420 QIAYMKSAGELIDA

-1454 IEIKRKEMQDLREQN
+1454 IEIKQKEMQDLREQN

-1497 SQEEYNFQLLKMPVE
+1497 SQEEYNFQLLKMPIE

-1534 LEASGKKADSNYYQ
+1534 LEASGKKADSSYYQ

-1648 AINNQVKAINEQK
+1648 AINDQVKAINKQK

-1733 AVQDAKFDLETN
+1733 AVQDAKFDLQTN

-1762 ETYQEQLESLQKI
+1762 DTYQEQLESLQKI

-1875 NQKIPAADGLQNLYD
+1875 NQKMPAADGLQNLYD

-2016 STPFD
+2016 STLFD

-2080 NGPGQTTT
+2080 NGSGQTTT
-2088 NFEFGDIRIESCSNA
+2088 NFEFGDIRIESCSNT

>member
-25 QDIKSIE
+25 QDIKNIE

-76 KLKADLD
+76 KIKADLD

-96 SEQGMKVSA
+96 NEQGMKVSA

-112 NSVLSKYTIV
+112 NSVLSKYTIL
-122 PKIDLKPEG
+122 PKINLKPEG
-131 FKKDLT
+131 FKKDLA
-137 GIQSKINSVATAF
+137 GIQSKINSVTTAF

-197 SAGTYGASAKDYL
+197 SAGAYGASAKDYL
-210 LSVLSMAKSGYGS
+210 LNVLSMAKSGYGS

-237 LGSASAAAAESF
+237 LGSVSAAAADSF

-287 ATAMEANAAS
+287 TTAMEANAES

-322 GAFVGQSFQSVLD
+322 GAFVGQSIQSVLD
-335 QLGRMNQS
+335 QLDRMNQS
-343 SQQLSEPI
+343 SQQLTEPI

-365 SQNDVSLFGDMDS
+365 SQNDVSMFGDMDS

-387 LLEQWSLYEQLLINY
+387 LLEQWSLYEQLLSNY

-437 LTSQNQSSRVGL
+437 LTSQNQSSGVGL
-449 FLEQTLMSL
+449 FLEQTLVSL
-458 ETVEEN
+458 EAVEEN

-479 SSVDSV
+479 SSVGSV

-498 KSTPSII
+498 KKTASIK
-505 NAFNFESLKGSVD
+505 NAFSFDSIKGSVN
-518 DFKDVSEAVDEL
+518 DFKDISKSVDEL

-558 FSKVDEGDRSL
+558 FSKFNEGDRSL
-569 DGYRKHLKETGVQT
+569 ESYQKHLKDSGVQT

-633 RESGQALSEIQSK
+633 RESGQALSEVQSK
-646 IQSINSELSSTAEKI
+646 IQSINNELSSTAEKI

-716 EHEYK
+716 EQKYK
-721 VIDDVI
+721 VVDDVI

-773 ELERIKESDSNYG
+773 ELDRIKESDSNYG
-786 NNNTF
+786 SNNTY

-815 VQDIHDSSKN
+815 VQDIYDSSKN

-881 TLSAKDIDE
+881 TLTAKDIDE

-910 YINSIFADKINQ
+910 YINSIFSDEIDQ
-922 KKDETFKNAVSQL
+922 KKDETFKNAISQL
-935 PADEMEKYVNLL
+935 PANEMEKYVNLL

-983 ASKGYITTPELLSGM
+983 ASKGYVTTPELLSGM
-998 ESLSQLMGNVQQ
+998 ESLSQLIGNVKD
-1010 EFDETREIGTTN
+1010 EFKETGKVGTAN
-1022 LSAIAKQFPELQNA
+1022 LNAIVKEFPEMQNA
-1036 VLEYSQGLIKSDVL
+1036 VIEYSEGLIDYDKLQEQL
-1050 MAQLKAAYEND
+1050 MAAYEND
-1061 TETYQMNMLLK
+1061 AESFQINMVNK
-1072 LENDETFFS
+1072 LSDNDSFYDK
-1081 TVRDRNQKLFED
+1081 VRKNNQSLFAD
-1093 LAIIYGQDLKN
+1093 LAIVYGDDLENWKNLMTAKGKMKLALEKTLSGMWTGKTGEAGSYGSFENNVKEGKDGQITIVSDDPTAIYETGFQN
-1104 WNNLVLAKSGIED
+1104 IEAE
-1117 VLKNDVANITGG
+1117 VANYNWFIRQLNDAAKAEITIPDIPNTNSG
-1129 SGANATSKDDLFE
+1129 SKATSSPNKTSSVQKQKFDWAERHE
-1142 KYVNIDEDGFYSL
+1142 KYQDD
-1155 DEEGAKAIS
+1155 
-1164 KIQSNSLGTKIKI
+1164 
-1177 ANESKRK
+1177 KR
-1184 IGEAAKG
+1184 
-1191 LIVPPKSDSSTN
+1191 S
-1203 SASKGAS
+1203 
-1210 KSTPAQTRE
+1210 
-1219 FDWTERYEKSRDDA
+1219 
-1233 RDKLKDASSNT
+1233 KLKDASSNT
-1244 YIDYLGISEEDFKRG
+1244 YIDYLGISENDFKRG

-1286 INDLTRSLTSGTWT
+1286 INDLTRTLTSGTWT

-1308 QLVEHDRAALEDQTK
+1308 QLVEHDKAALEDQTK

-1330 QYDATLSKI
+1330 QYDAALSKI
-1339 NPNYRSKIETGE
+1339 DPNYRSKIERGE

-1366 AAIAAY
+1366 SAIDAY

-1377 SKDKQIELQ
+1377 SKNKQIDLQ

-1420 QIAYMKTAGELIDA
+1420 QIAYMKSAGELIDA
-1434 SIYNKLIEQSKQ
+1434 SIYNKLIEQSEK
-1446 QEANTQRL
+1446 QEASTQRL
-1454 IEIKRKEMQDLREQN
+1454 IEIKRKEMQDLRDQN

-1497 SQEEYNFQLLKMPVE
+1497 SQEEYNFQLLKMPIE

-1570 VMNEYEAGTD
+1570 VMNEYDAGTD

-1648 AINNQVKAINEQK
+1648 AINDQVKAINEQK

-1762 ETYQEQLESLQKI
+1762 DTYQEQLESLQKI

-1812 TTLFQN
+1812 TKLFQN

-1875 NQKIPAADGLQNLYD
+1875 NQKMPAADGLQNLYD

-1989 VSGGPGDPGSKSA
+1989 VSGGPGDPGASS
-2002 RSLKIGIQGGLIGN
+2002 RKIGIQGGLIGN
-2016 STPFD
+2016 STPFN
-2021 REAKMKLLGLKK
+2021 REANMKLLGLKK

-2039 PTILHKNEAVFN
+2039 PTILHRNEAVFN

-2067 YTPFASSFLTDVS
+2067 YTPFATSFLTDVS
-2080 NGPGQTTT
+2080 NGTGQTTT

>member
-25 QDIKSIE
+25 QDIKNIE

-96 SEQGMKVSA
+96 NEQGMKVSA

-137 GIQSKINSVATAF
+137 GIQSKINSVTTAF

-210 LSVLSMAKSGYGS
+210 LSVLSMAKCGYGS

-237 LGSASAAAAESF
+237 LGSVSAAAAESF

-287 ATAMEANAAS
+287 TTAMEANAAS

-343 SQQLSEPI
+343 SQQLTEPI

-437 LTSQNQSSRVGL
+437 LTSQNQSSGVGL

-498 KSTPSII
+498 KSTPSIK

-661 DQLNSKDNLSLVE
+661 DLLNSKNNLSLVE

-679 NLKRYNELLERQ
+679 NLKTYNELLERQ
-691 LGINRAMENEA
+691 LGINRALGNKA
-702 SEKAQGD
+702 LIKAQED
-709 SRKFFNT
+709 SREFFKTEQDYKIVDKFTYLPDSNG
-716 EHEYK
+716 Y
-721 VIDDVI
+721 
-727 YEPRSDGFMGS
+727 SGS
-738 TYISPKYYTGNPIE
+738 TYVSHEDFNGNPLDR
-752 KLQSSMDEYESIKQK
+752 LQSKMDEYDSINQQIES
-767 IETNQK
+767 NQK
-773 ELERIKESDSNYG
+773 KLDQLKASNPNFGSNDDYIKLMNE
-786 NNNTF
+786 
-791 MELTATTSEMR
+791 TSTMR
-802 RLLPDMKKSIDTQ
+802 SLVPKIQKDIDTQ
-815 VQDIHDSSKN
+815 AQDIYDSSKN
-825 LDPEKDKD
+825 LDTNKDKE
-833 LITKAFAVMDSYIL
+833 LITNINTVLDSFIL
-847 KFNGLTPTEK
+847 RFDGLSPTKK
-857 FDKQWNSEEFKKS
+857 FDKLWNSDEFSKS
-870 KAELES
+870 KAELEE
-876 KAVSG
+876 KAVSE
-881 TLSAKDIDE
+881 TLTAKDIDE

-910 YINSIFADKINQ
+910 HINSIFADKINQ
-922 KKDETFKNAVSQL
+922 KKDETFKSAVSQL
-935 PADEMEKYVNLL
+935 PANEMEKYVNLL

-983 ASKGYITTPELLSGM
+983 ASKGYVTTPELLSGM

-1010 EFDETREIGTTN
+1010 EFNETGEIGTSN
-1022 LSAIAKQFPELQNA
+1022 LSTITKQFPELQNA
-1036 VLEYSQGLIKSDVL
+1036 VLEYNQGLIKSDVL
-1050 MAQLKAAYEND
+1050 MAQLKAAYGND

-1104 WNNLVLAKSGIED
+1104 WNNLVLAKSGIEG

-1155 DEEGAKAIS
+1155 DDEGAKAIS
-1164 KIQSNSLGTKIKI
+1164 KIQSNSLGSKIKI

-1184 IGEAAKG
+1184 IVEAAKG
-1191 LIVPPKSDSSTN
+1191 LIVPPKIDSSTN

-1286 INDLTRSLTSGTWT
+1286 INDLTRTLTSGTWT

-1308 QLVEHDRAALEDQTK
+1308 QLVEHDKAALEDQSK

-1330 QYDATLSKI
+1330 QYDAVLSKI
-1339 NPNYRSKIETGE
+1339 DPNYRSKIEKGE
-1351 MSTDNLSGAEAENVQ
+1351 LSTDNLSGAEAENVQ

-1377 SKDKQIELQ
+1377 SKDKQIDLQ

-1420 QIAYMKTAGELIDA
+1420 QIAYMKSAGELIDA
-1434 SIYNKLIEQSKQ
+1434 SIYNKLIEQTEQ

-1497 SQEEYNFQLLKMPVE
+1497 SQEEYNFQLLKMPIE

-1648 AINNQVKAINEQK
+1648 AINDQVKAINEQK

-1762 ETYQEQLESLQKI
+1762 DTYQEQLESLQKI

-1812 TTLFQN
+1812 TSLFQN

-1832 YKEQIDATNQ
+1832 YKEQIDATNH

-1875 NQKIPAADGLQNLYD
+1875 NQKMPAANGLQNLYD

-1989 VSGGPGDPGSKSA
+1989 VSGGPGDPGASS
-2002 RSLKIGIQGGLIGN
+2002 RKIGIQGGLIGN

>member
-25 QDIKSIE
+25 QDIKNIE

-96 SEQGMKVSA
+96 NEQGMKVSA

-137 GIQSKINSVATAF
+137 GIQSKINSVTTAF

-210 LSVLSMAKSGYGS
+210 LSVLSMAKCGYGS

-237 LGSASAAAAESF
+237 LGSVSAAAAESF

-278 QSKIPLAEL
+278 QSKIPLSEL
-287 ATAMEANAAS
+287 TTAMEANAAS

-343 SQQLSEPI
+343 SQQLTEPI

-437 LTSQNQSSRVGL
+437 LTSQNQSSGVGL

-479 SSVDSV
+479 SSVGSV

-498 KSTPSII
+498 KNTPSIK
-505 NAFNFESLKGSVD
+505 NAFSFDSIKGSVN
-518 DFKDVSEAVDEL
+518 DFKDISESVDEL

-558 FSKVDEGDRSL
+558 FSKVNEGDRSL
-569 DGYRKHLKETGVQT
+569 ESYQKHLKDSGVQT

-674 QEELE
+674 QEELD

-691 LGINRAMENEA
+691 LGINRALGNKA
-702 SEKAQGD
+702 LIKAQED
-709 SRKFFNT
+709 SREFFKTEQDYKIVDKFTYLPDSNG
-716 EHEYK
+716 Y
-721 VIDDVI
+721 
-727 YEPRSDGFMGS
+727 SGS
-738 TYISPKYYTGNPIE
+738 TYVSHEDFNGNPLDR
-752 KLQSSMDEYESIKQK
+752 LQSKMDEYDSINQQIES
-767 IETNQK
+767 NQK
-773 ELERIKESDSNYG
+773 KLDQLKASNPNFGSNDDYIKLMNE
-786 NNNTF
+786 
-791 MELTATTSEMR
+791 TSTMR
-802 RLLPDMKKSIDTQ
+802 SLVPKIQKDIDTQ
-815 VQDIHDSSKN
+815 AQDIYDSSKN
-825 LDPEKDKD
+825 LDTNKDKE
-833 LITKAFAVMDSYIL
+833 LITNINTVLDSFIL
-847 KFNGLTPTEK
+847 RFDGLSPTKK
-857 FDKQWNSEEFKKS
+857 FDKLWNSDEFSKS
-870 KAELES
+870 KAELEE
-876 KAVSG
+876 KAVSE
-881 TLSAKDIDE
+881 TLTAKDIDE

-910 YINSIFADKINQ
+910 HINSIFADKINQ
-922 KKDETFKNAVSQL
+922 KKDETFKSAVSQL
-935 PADEMEKYVNLL
+935 PANEMEKYVNLL

-1010 EFDETREIGTTN
+1010 EFNETGEIGTSN
-1022 LSAIAKQFPELQNA
+1022 LSAITKQFPELQNA

-1050 MAQLKAAYEND
+1050 MAQLKAAYGND

-1093 LAIIYGQDLKN
+1093 LADLYGQDLTN
-1104 WNNLVLAKSGIED
+1104 WKTLAEAKKGMGGI
-1117 VLKNDVANITGG
+1117 LKDEIVKTLGG
-1129 SGANATSKDDLFE
+1129 SGKDSKSQQELFDQYASTA
-1142 KYVNIDEDGFYSL
+1142 KDGKL
-1155 DEEGAKAIS
+1155 IPNKE
-1164 KIQSNSLGTKIKI
+1164 KI
-1177 ANESKRK
+1177 ATLPQKDQDNLYSYFEQYDENVASV
-1184 IGEAAKG
+1184 INASGAS
-1191 LIVPPKSDSSTN
+1191 IPKPVMKNSD
-1203 SASKGAS
+1203 ASRSHGAS
-1210 KSTPAQTRE
+1210 KSTPAQKRE

-1244 YIDYLGISEEDFKRG
+1244 YIDYLGISEDDFKRG

-1286 INDLTRSLTSGTWT
+1286 INDLTRTLTSGTWS

-1308 QLVEHDRAALEDQTK
+1308 QLVQHDKTALEDQTK
-1323 IIDQYQS
+1323 IIGQYQS
-1330 QYDATLSKI
+1330 QYDAALSKI
-1339 NPNYRSKIETGE
+1339 NSNYRSKIETGE
-1351 MSTDNLSGAEAENVQ
+1351 LSTDNLSGAEAENVQ
-1366 AAIAAY
+1366 TAIAAY

-1497 SQEEYNFQLLKMPVE
+1497 SQEEYNFQLLKMPIE

-1593 SEMSSMV
+1593 SEMSTMV

-1622 SDLQKLLSGLESV
+1622 SDLQKLLSGMESV

-1648 AINNQVKAINEQK
+1648 AINDQVKAINEQK

-1762 ETYQEQLESLQKI
+1762 DTYQEQLESLQKI

-1812 TTLFQN
+1812 TSLFQN

-1832 YKEQIDATNQ
+1832 YKEQIDATNH

-1875 NQKIPAADGLQNLYD
+1875 NQKMPAANGLQNLYD

-1989 VSGGPGDPGSKSA
+1989 VSGGPGDPGASS
-2002 RSLKIGIQGGLIGN
+2002 RKIGIQGGLIGN

-2021 REAKMKLLGLKK
+2021 REANMKLLGLKK

-2088 NFEFGDIRIESCSNA
+2088 NFEFGDIRIESCSNT

>member
-25 QDIKSIE
+25 QDIKNIE

-112 NSVLSKYTIV
+112 NSVLSKYTIL

-137 GIQSKINSVATAF
+137 GIQSKINSVTTAF

-162 STATLKEI
+162 STATLKQI

-197 SAGTYGASAKDYL
+197 SAGAYGASAKDYL

-237 LGSASAAAAESF
+237 LGSVSAAAADSF

-287 ATAMEANAAS
+287 TTAMEANAAS

-322 GAFVGQSFQSVLD
+322 GALVGQSIQSVLD
-335 QLGRMNQS
+335 QLDQMNQS
-343 SQQLSEPI
+343 SQQLTEPI
-351 KRLEEMAN
+351 KRLEEMAS

-365 SQNDVSLFGDMDS
+365 SQNDVSMFGDMDS

-387 LLEQWSLYEQLLINY
+387 LLEQWSLYEQLLSNY

-437 LTSQNQSSRVGL
+437 LTSQNQSSGVGL
-449 FLEQTLMSL
+449 FLEQTLVSL
-458 ETVEEN
+458 EAVEEN

-479 SSVDSV
+479 SSVGSV

-498 KSTPSII
+498 KKTASIK
-505 NAFNFESLKGSVD
+505 NAFSFDSIKGSVN
-518 DFKDVSEAVDEL
+518 DFKDISKSVDEL

-558 FSKVDEGDRSL
+558 LANVDNAGPSL
-569 DGYRKHLKETGVQT
+569 SGYQDHLKKAGVQT

-618 IYENTHKMEVAADAA
+618 IYENTHKLEVAADAA

-679 NLKRYNELLERQ
+679 NLKTYNELLERQ
-691 LGINRAMENEA
+691 LGINRALGNKA
-702 SEKAQGD
+702 LIKAQED
-709 SRKFFNT
+709 SREFFKTEQDYKIVDKFTYLPDSNG
-716 EHEYK
+716 Y
-721 VIDDVI
+721 
-727 YEPRSDGFMGS
+727 SGS
-738 TYISPKYYTGNPIE
+738 TYVSHEDFNGNPLDR
-752 KLQSSMDEYESIKQK
+752 LQSKMDEYDRINQQIES
-767 IETNQK
+767 NQK
-773 ELERIKESDSNYG
+773 KLDQLKASNPNFGSNDDYIKLMNE
-786 NNNTF
+786 
-791 MELTATTSEMR
+791 TSTMR
-802 RLLPDMKKSIDTQ
+802 SLVPKIQKDIDTQ
-815 VQDIHDSSKN
+815 AQDIYDSSKN
-825 LDPEKDKD
+825 LDTNKDKE
-833 LITKAFAVMDSYIL
+833 LITNINTVLDSFIL
-847 KFNGLTPTEK
+847 RFDGLSPTKK
-857 FDKQWNSEEFKKS
+857 FDKLWNSDEFSKS
-870 KAELES
+870 KAELEE
-876 KAVSG
+876 KAVSE
-881 TLSAKDIDE
+881 TLTAKDIDE

-910 YINSIFADKINQ
+910 HINSIFADKINQ
-922 KKDETFKNAVSQL
+922 KKDETFKSAVSQL
-935 PADEMEKYVNLL
+935 PANEMEKYVNLL

-1010 EFDETREIGTTN
+1010 EFNETGEIGTSN
-1022 LSAIAKQFPELQNA
+1022 LSAITKQFPELQNA

-1050 MAQLKAAYEND
+1050 MAQLKAAYGND

-1093 LAIIYGQDLKN
+1093 LADLYGQDLTN
-1104 WNNLVLAKSGIED
+1104 WKTLAEAKKGMGGI
-1117 VLKNDVANITGG
+1117 LKDEIVKTLGG
-1129 SGANATSKDDLFE
+1129 SGKDSKSQQELFDQYASTA
-1142 KYVNIDEDGFYSL
+1142 KDGKL
-1155 DEEGAKAIS
+1155 IPNKE
-1164 KIQSNSLGTKIKI
+1164 KI
-1177 ANESKRK
+1177 ATLPQKDQDNLYSYFEQYDENVASV
-1184 IGEAAKG
+1184 INASGAS
-1191 LIVPPKSDSSTN
+1191 IPKPVMKNSD
-1203 SASKGAS
+1203 ASRSHGAS
-1210 KSTPAQTRE
+1210 KSTPAQKRE

-1233 RDKLKDASSNT
+1233 RDILKDASSNT
-1244 YIDYLGISEEDFKRG
+1244 YIDYLGISKDDFKRG

-1286 INDLTRSLTSGTWT
+1286 INDLTRTLTSGTWT

-1308 QLVEHDRAALEDQTK
+1308 QLVEHDKTALEDQSK

-1330 QYDATLSKI
+1330 QYDAALSKI
-1339 NPNYRSKIETGE
+1339 DPNYRSKIEKGE
-1351 MSTDNLSGAEAENVQ
+1351 LSTDNLSGAEAENVQ

-1397 ENQAAAVKAENDELK
+1397 ENQAAAVKAESDELK

-1420 QIAYMKTAGELIDA
+1420 QIAYMKSAGELIDA

-1454 IEIKRKEMQDLREQN
+1454 IEIKQKEMQDLREQN

-1497 SQEEYNFQLLKMPVE
+1497 SQEEYNFQLLKMPIE

-1534 LEASGKKADSNYYQ
+1534 LEASGKKADSSYYQ
-1548 KLISNGFTLMDQYQK
+1548 KLISNGFTLMDQYKK

-1648 AINNQVKAINEQK
+1648 AINDQVKAINEQK

-1762 ETYQEQLESLQKI
+1762 DTYHEQLESLQKI

-1875 NQKIPAADGLQNLYD
+1875 NQKMPAADGLQNLYD

-1919 LVKSLEQYNKN
+1919 LVKSLDQYNKN

-1989 VSGGPGDPGSKSA
+1989 VSGGPGDPGASS
-2002 RSLKIGIQGGLIGN
+2002 RKIGIQGGLIGN

-2088 NFEFGDIRIESCSNA
+2088 NFEFGDIRIESCSNT